1 MVSEER
7 GHPEPVPLSVRTAHV
22 CPIVVIPCSCDHRA
36 LPVSHPSSPARPPP
50 AAPGGGTEPRAA
62 GAPEGQEPPGHRVSL
77 PPSVFKNRANAPSL
91 DPEPQLENR
100 VAPCL
105 ILAGAYEVVLLHVAG
120 LRGWRGRRA
129 GRRGGGPEQHCT
141 AGRGA
146 ASVNGCG
153 LVFLS
158 EPQARNPEQEYEV
171 LG

>member
-1 MVSEER
+1 MKR
-7 GHPEPVPLSVRTAHV
+7 GGIQSLSL
-22 CPIVVIPCSCDHRA
+22 CPSAQPTSV
-36 LPVSHPSSPARPPP
+36 LSSSF
-50 AAPGGGTEPRAA
+50 RAA
-62 GAPEGQEPPGHRVSL
+62 VTTGPSRCPTPAHLPGPLQQLREAGRNPEQQGLLKGRNHPAIVSL
-77 PPSVFKNRANAPSL
+77 SHQVSSRTEQMPLAWTQSPSWRTVWRH
-91 DPEPQLENR
+91 
-100 VAPCL
+100 VL

-153 LVFLS
+153 LVFSS
-158 EPQARNPEQEYEV
+158 EPQDRNPEQEYEV